1 MQNKCRLMLSDKLN
15 AVSSAAESILIE
27 QLKKSQFHTVKWL
40 SQFQM
45 SKLQGN
51 QTDLNAVVLGDVLT

>member
-1 MQNKCRLMLSDKLN
+1 MLSDKLN